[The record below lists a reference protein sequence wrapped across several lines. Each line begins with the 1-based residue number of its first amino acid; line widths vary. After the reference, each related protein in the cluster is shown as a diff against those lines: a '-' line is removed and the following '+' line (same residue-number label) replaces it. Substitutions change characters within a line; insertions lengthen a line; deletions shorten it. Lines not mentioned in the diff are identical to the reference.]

1 MKQILLRLLRFYRAN
16 ISPLKPPMCRYYPTC
31 SAYAVEAIETHGAF
45 FGSLLAIRR
54 LLRCNVLFPGG
65 YDPVPPKKNHH
76 HTHTEDD
83 P

>member
-1 MKQILLRLLRFYRAN
+1 MLRLLRFYRAK

-45 FGSLLAIRR
+45 FGSMLAIRR

>member
-1 MKQILLRLLRFYRAN
+1 MKQILLRLLRFYRTK

-31 SAYAVEAIETHGAF
+31 SEYAVEAIETHGAF

>member
-1 MKQILLRLLRFYRAN
+1 MKQFLLRLLRFYRTK
-16 ISPLKPPMCRYYPTC
+16 ISPHKPPMCRYYPTC
-31 SAYAVEAIETHGAF
+31 SEYAVEAIETHGAF

-76 HTHTEDD
+76 HTEDD

>member
-1 MKQILLRLLRFYRAN
+1 MKQILLRLLRFYRAK